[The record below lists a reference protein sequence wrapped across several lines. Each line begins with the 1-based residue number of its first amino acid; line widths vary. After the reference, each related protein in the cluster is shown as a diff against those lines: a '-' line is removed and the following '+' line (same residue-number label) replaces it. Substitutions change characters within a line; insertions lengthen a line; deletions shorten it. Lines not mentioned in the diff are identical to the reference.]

1 MTEFL
6 KKNLI
11 IIILFLITLFAGFFT
26 FLTFIDKS
34 FIKLNESN
42 LQYLLI
48 GNIVLIISLF
58 ILVFL
63 EIKLIVMASHLIKN
77 ILHIFHYLH

>member
-6 KKNLI
+6 KKNLT
-11 IIILFLITLFAGFFT
+11 IILLFLLTLFAGFFT

-34 FIKLNESN
+34 FVQLNQSN

-48 GNIVLIISLF
+48 GNIVLIVILF
-58 ILVFL
+58 IFVF
-63 EIKLIVMASHLIKN
+63 VIKN
-77 ILHIFHYLH
+77 KNA

>member
-34 FIKLNESN
+34 FIKLNETN
-42 LQYLLI
+42 LQYFLI

-63 EIKLIVMASHLIKN
+63 EIKRSI
-77 ILHIFHYLH
+77 